1 MPHSDVRTFCARHR
15 YRPLILRVAV
25 LVLVQISPVH
35 EGRPAT
41 AGLVTDREKMTT
53 GVSAET
59 RACRRPGGGGP
70 GLLRNLYGS
79 AFTAGLHAAVLV
91 AGIVSLLAAAVPLSI
106 RR

>member
-1 MPHSDVRTFCARHR
+1 MALSPSLSTVVERRRLRAELRKAR
-15 YRPLILRVAV
+15 
-25 LVLVQISPVH
+25 QD
-35 EGRPAT
+35 T
-41 AGLVTDREKMTT
+41 GLTQEH
-53 GVSAET
+53 VSAET